1 MIRQVIVVI
10 RGITN
15 TATLINGYQ
24 RDGKLPLTLIFATIM
39 IKFTQTT
46 YDRLQELVT
55 LAGYTIR
62 NEKGNFKSGSCVI
75 EVGKLIVLNKF
86 STLETRITFLI
97 DAIQKLPIDESV
109 LDDKRLG
116 FLNEV
121 RSFTQPTNNEIEPTN
136 NESVTN

>member
-10 RGITN
+10 GSNTN
-15 TATLINGYQ
+15 TVALINGFG
-24 RDGKLPLTLIFATIM
+24 RNSKLPLSLIFATIM

-109 LDDKRLG
+109 LDDKRLS
-116 FLNEV
+116 FLKEVLEFSTVKMNEGL
-121 RSFTQPTNNEIEPTN
+121 TE
-136 NESVTN
+136 

>member
-1 MIRQVIVVI
+1 M
-10 RGITN
+10 
-15 TATLINGYQ
+15 ALINRFRGN
-24 RDGKLPLTLIFATIM
+24 GKLALTIIFATIM

-97 DAIQKLPIDESV
+97 DAIQKLPVDESV
-109 LDDKRLG
+109 LDDKRLA
-116 FLNEV
+116 FLKEV
-121 RSFTQPTNNEIEPTN
+121 REF
-136 NESVTN
+136 SVRPVDQL

>member
-1 MIRQVIVVI
+1 VTIII
-10 RGITN
+10 GGSAN
-15 TATLINGYQ
+15 TTALINDE
-24 RDGKLPLTLIFATIM
+24 RRNVKLPLTLIFAAIM

-109 LDDKRLG
+109 LDDKRLS

-121 RSFTQPTNNEIEPTN
+121 RSFTQPTNNE
-136 NESVTN
+136 SVAN